1 MNFKCSL
8 FVALITFL
16 GVTMAVSRD
25 LGIQH
30 ENSLNLLSF
39 MTRSSD
45 VLQSNPAR
53 SLDCFDYYVP
63 LLQKI
68 TETYE
73 TNFKA
78 CKQATADSKD
88 NAESATLE
96 QRNDLAQRSSVSCAA
111 LSQCTESGSAKD
123 AFECFAKGVS
133 DSNGIVWND
142 VKI

>member
-1 MNFKCSL
+1 MNSKHNL
-8 FVALITFL
+8 FVALIAFL
-16 GVTMAVSRD
+16 GVNMAVSGD

-63 LLQKI
+63 LLQQI

-78 CKQATADSKD
+78 CKQTTADSKE

-96 QRNDLAQRSSVSCAA
+96 QRNDLAKKSANSCAA
-111 LSQCTESGSAKD
+111 LSQCSDSGSAKD

-133 DSNGIVWND
+133 NRIGIALRFRS
-142 VKI
+142 